1 MRTRACAQVR
11 VLPHPCAHG
20 ANAANCLMMGGA
32 IEFTMFSRSLS
43 GGAVGD
49 AVIFWLNRWIR
60 LVPIA

>member
-1 MRTRACAQVR
+1 
-11 VLPHPCAHG
+11 
-20 ANAANCLMMGGA
+20 MMGGA